1 MSKIEEAKEEFK
13 RLIDQTE
20 KDTIHFLLE
29 NFEWEKQIRF
39 LINQKQMKVDYN
51 SYVVRDI
58 KTGLDIL

>member
-58 KTGLDIL
+58 KNGLDIL

>member
-29 NFEWEKQIRF
+29 NFE
-39 LINQKQMKVDYN
+39 
-51 SYVVRDI
+51 
-58 KTGLDIL
+58 